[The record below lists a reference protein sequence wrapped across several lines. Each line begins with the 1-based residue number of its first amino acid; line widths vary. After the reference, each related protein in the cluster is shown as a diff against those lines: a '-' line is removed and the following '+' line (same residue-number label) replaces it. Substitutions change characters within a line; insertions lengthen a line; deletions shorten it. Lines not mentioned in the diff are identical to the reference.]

1 MPAEKPKKWKI
12 QTDPQ
17 DSGRI
22 KQEVNDMSLTKEQ
35 VAEHMKDPAIF
46 CCRRQKGLKISEAD
60 LEDPAIFDDMID
72 AGLLKLSDDGLT
84 IEQVLG
90 TTLTTDVE
98 ALTPITPAVLDH
110 VNEISAP
117 AADEKP
123 EDTEAAAAPAPVPAA
138 PQITTTTGSDG
149 MIHIEIGKAEKIEG
163 IKLDVPVFGGPAGP
177 AGPAPVIPAAAAPA
191 AKKGEKKVIRTLTKK
206 HIKITD
212 VEIGDETSI
221 KDGKITIDKKLTEL
235 ALKEDPLCKS
245 LALDVIYPDKRHVYT
260 DTIMDVCPIATK
272 VEGELGEGVTK
283 VADGV
288 VFMLTGVDEDG
299 VQVHEFGSSEGYL
312 DERMYFGHP
321 GCADENDIIIRCH
334 AVIASKTGMTRPG
347 PFAAHKCQDYIIQV
361 IRDKLKTYE
370 GEVVR
375 EEVCEDVRRE
385 GNPRVVLVKEIMGQ
399 GAMHDNVICPNEPC
413 GVFGGQKNVDCGN
426 VPIMLT
432 PNQVRDG
439 SIHALTCIGPAT
451 KEMTRHYIREPLVE
465 GLAADP
471 ELDLIGVIFVGSPQ
485 VNDEKMWVS
494 ERLGSLLESLDVDG
508 CIITTEGF
516 GNNHIDFIQHIGQ
529 AGKRGIPV
537 VGVSFCAYQG
547 QLVVGNKYATAMVE
561 ENMDAGGFENNI
573 AGCSCI
579 TKEVAARA
587 IQMLKN
593 RMAGVDIKP
602 APKKWNN
609 DVINAN
615 NKLLG
620 LPETKLVESGTL
632 H

>member
-1 MPAEKPKKWKI
+1 MSITQE
-12 QTDPQ
+12 TL
-17 DSGRI
+17 
-22 KQEVNDMSLTKEQ
+22 KQHL
-35 VAEHMKDPAIF
+35 KDPAIF
-46 CCRRQKGLKISEAD
+46 CCRRQKGLVISAAD
-60 LEDPAIFDDMID
+60 LEDPTLFDDMVE
-72 AGLLKLSDDGLT
+72 AGLLTLSDEGLT

-90 TTLTTDVE
+90 STLQCDVE
-98 ALTPITPAVLDH
+98 ALTPITKAVLDKI
-110 VNEISAP
+110 NEIKADAP
-117 AADEKP
+117 E
-123 EDTEAAAAPAPVPAA
+123 APAPKAEVQSISEAEPTVS
-138 PQITTTTGSDG
+138 TTEGGSG
-149 MIHIEIGKAEKIEG
+149 MIHIEIGHAEKFEG
-163 IKLDVPVFGGPAGP
+163 LCIDVPIAVSSVPSATDK
-177 AGPAPVIPAAAAPA
+177 APEAVTAEADAPKA
-191 AKKGEKKVIRTLTKK
+191 GEKKVIRTLKK
-206 HIKITD
+206 RHIKITD
-212 VEIGDETSI
+212 AEIGTETSI
-221 KDGKITIDKKLTEL
+221 KDGKITIDGSIVEKAVKQ
-235 ALKEDPLCKS
+235 DPLCKS
-245 LALDVIYPDKRHVYT
+245 MKLDVIHPNERHQYT
-260 DTIMDVCPIATK
+260 ETIMDVCPIATK
-272 VEGELGEGVTK
+272 VEGELGSGITK

-312 DERMYFGHP
+312 DEKMYFGHP

-334 AVIASKTGMTRPG
+334 VVIQRLSGMTRPG
-347 PFAAHKCQDYIIQV
+347 PFAAHKCQDYVIQAV
-361 IRDKLKTYE
+361 RDQLKKYD
-370 GEVVR
+370 GEIVR
-375 EEVCEDVRRE
+375 EEICEDVRRP

-399 GAMHDNVICPNEPC
+399 GAMHDNVICPTEPC
-413 GVFGGQKNVDCGN
+413 GILGGQKNVDCGN
-426 VPIMLT
+426 VPIILT

-465 GLAADP
+465 GLAADS
-471 ELDLIGVIFVGSPQ
+471 EMDLVGVVFVGSPQ
-485 VNDEKMWVS
+485 VNDEKLWVS
-494 ERLGSLLESLDVDG
+494 ERLGSLLESLDIDG

-561 ENMDAGGFENNI
+561 ENMDKGGFENNV
-573 AGCSCI
+573 AGCSCV

-593 RMAGVDIKP
+593 KMAGVDIAP
-602 APKKWNN
+602 APKKWSN

-620 LPETKLVESGTL
+620 LPETVLLDNGTL

>member
-1 MPAEKPKKWKI
+1 
-12 QTDPQ
+12 
-17 DSGRI
+17 
-22 KQEVNDMSLTKEQ
+22 MSITKETLQ
-35 VAEHMKDPAIF
+35 QHLKDPAIF
-46 CCRRQKGLKISEAD
+46 CCRREKGLVISEAD
-60 LEDPAIFDDMID
+60 LEDPGLFDDMEE
-72 AGLLKLSDDGLT
+72 AGLLTLSPEGLR

-90 TTLTTDVE
+90 STLLTDVE
-98 ALTPITPAVLDH
+98 ALTPITKEVVDK
-110 VNEISAP
+110 VNDCE
-117 AADEKP
+117 
-123 EDTEAAAAPAPVPAA
+123 EAAEPETPAA
-138 PQITTTTGSDG
+138 PDPAEAAQPPVIRTTTGGNG
-149 MIHIEIGKAEKIEG
+149 MIHIEIDKASNLEG
-163 IKLDVPVFGGPAGP
+163 FKLDVPVGGG
-177 AGPAPVIPAAAAPA
+177 VAAPA
-191 AKKGEKKVIRTLTKK
+191 VVEAPEAPASDEGIKKVIRTLIKK

-212 VEIGDETSI
+212 VEIGDTTSI
-221 KDGKITIDKKLTEL
+221 KDGKITIDGSIVDK
-235 ALKEDPLCKS
+235 AVKEDPLCKS

-260 DTIMDVCPIATK
+260 ETIMDVCPIATK

-312 DERMYFGHP
+312 DEKMYFGHP

-334 AVIASKTGMTRPG
+334 AVIERKTGMSRPG
-347 PFAAHKCQDYIIQV
+347 PFAAHKCQDYIIQAIRNELKKYDGEV
-361 IRDKLKTYE
+361 IR
-370 GEVVR
+370 
-375 EEVCEDVRRE
+375 EETCEDIRRS

-399 GAMHDNVICPNEPC
+399 GAMHDNVICPTEPC
-413 GVFGGQKNVDCGN
+413 GILGGQKNVDCGN

-465 GLAADP
+465 GLAADQ
-471 ELDLIGVIFVGSPQ
+471 ELDLIGVVCVGSPQ

-494 ERLGSLLESLDVDG
+494 ERLGSLLEALDIDG

-547 QLVVGNKYATAMVE
+547 QLVVGNEYASAMVE
-561 ENMDAGGFENNI
+561 ENMDKGGFENNV
-573 AGCSCI
+573 AGCSCV
-579 TKEVAARA
+579 TKEVATRA

-593 RMAGVDIKP
+593 KMAGVEIKP

-620 LPETKLVESGTL
+620 LPETKLLDNGTL

>member
-1 MPAEKPKKWKI
+1 
-12 QTDPQ
+12 
-17 DSGRI
+17 
-22 KQEVNDMSLTKEQ
+22 MSITKET
-35 VAEHMKDPAIF
+35 VKAHLKDPAIF
-46 CCRRQKGLKISEAD
+46 CCRRTKGLVISEAD
-60 LEDPAIFDDMID
+60 LEDPTLFDDMQD
-72 AGLLKLSDDGLT
+72 AGLLTLQDDGLT

-90 TTLTTDVE
+90 STLLHDVE
-98 ALTPITPAVLDH
+98 ALTPIT
-110 VNEISAP
+110 
-117 AADEKP
+117 AADI
-123 EDTEAAAAPAPVPAA
+123 DAVQNVSVSNPVPVSEEVTIKKIDAA
-138 PQITTTTGSDG
+138 VPRIKTTQGSDG
-149 MIHIEIGKAEKIEG
+149 MIHIEIGKANAIEG
-163 IKLDVPVFGGPAGP
+163 LKVDVPVLGNTIGQPA
-177 AGPAPVIPAAAAPA
+177 INTSTE
-191 AKKGEKKVIRTLTKK
+191 GEKKQDTVGTKRVIRTLVKK

-212 VEIGDETSI
+212 AEIGDETSI
-221 KDGKITIDKKLTEL
+221 KDGKITIDKHIVDK
-235 ALKEDPLCKS
+235 AVKEDPLCIS
-245 LALDVIYPDKRHVYT
+245 LTLDVIHPDKRHVYT

-272 VEGELGEGVTK
+272 VEGELGEGITK

-288 VFMLTGVDEDG
+288 VFMLTGIDEDG
-299 VQVHEFGSSEGYL
+299 VQIHEFGSSEGYL
-312 DERMYFGHP
+312 DEKMFFGHP
-321 GCADENDIIIRCH
+321 GCADKNDIIIRCH
-334 AVIASKTGMTRPG
+334 AVIKRKMGMTRPG
-347 PFAAHKCQDYIIQV
+347 PFAAHKCQDYIIQAV
-361 IRDKLKTYE
+361 RNQLKTYE

-375 EEVCEDVRRE
+375 EETCEDIRRS

-413 GVFGGQKNVDCGN
+413 GIMGGQKNVDCGN

-465 GLAADP
+465 GLASDS

-485 VNDEKMWVS
+485 VNDEKLWVS
-494 ERLGSLLESLDVDG
+494 ERLGSLLEALDIDG

-547 QLVVGNKYATAMVE
+547 QLVVGNTYADAMIE
-561 ENMDAGGFENNI
+561 ENMDQGGFENNV
-573 AGCSCI
+573 AGCSCV
-579 TKEVAARA
+579 TKEVATRA

-593 RMAGVDIKP
+593 KMAGVPIEK

-609 DVINAN
+609 DVINHN

-620 LPETKLVESGTL
+620 LPETKLVDVGVL

>member
-1 MPAEKPKKWKI
+1 MSITQE
-12 QTDPQ
+12 TL
-17 DSGRI
+17 
-22 KQEVNDMSLTKEQ
+22 KQHL
-35 VAEHMKDPAIF
+35 KDPAIF
-46 CCRRQKGLKISEAD
+46 CCRRQKGLVISAAD
-60 LEDPAIFDDMID
+60 LEDPTLFDDMVE
-72 AGLLKLSDDGLT
+72 AGLLTLSDEGLT

-90 TTLTTDVE
+90 STLQCDVE
-98 ALTPITPAVLDH
+98 ALTPITKAVLDKI
-110 VNEISAP
+110 NEIDAP
-117 AADEKP
+117 KAEVQSTSEAEP
-123 EDTEAAAAPAPVPAA
+123 TVSTTEG
-138 PQITTTTGSDG
+138 GSG
-149 MIHIEIGKAEKIEG
+149 MIHIEIGHAEKFEG
-163 IKLDVPVFGGPAGP
+163 LSIDVPIAVSSVPS
-177 AGPAPVIPAAAAPA
+177 APA
-191 AKKGEKKVIRTLTKK
+191 KAPEAVTAEADAPKAGEKKVIRTLKK
-206 HIKITD
+206 RHIKITD
-212 VEIGDETSI
+212 AEIGTETSI
-221 KDGKITIDKKLTEL
+221 KDGKITIDGSIVEKAVKQ
-235 ALKEDPLCKS
+235 DPLCKS
-245 LALDVIYPDKRHVYT
+245 MKLDVIHPNERHQYT
-260 DTIMDVCPIATK
+260 ETIMDVCPIATK
-272 VEGELGEGVTK
+272 VEGELGSGITK

-312 DERMYFGHP
+312 DEKMYFGHP

-334 AVIASKTGMTRPG
+334 VVIQRLSGMTRPG
-347 PFAAHKCQDYIIQV
+347 PFAAHKCQDYVIQAV
-361 IRDKLKTYE
+361 RDQLKKYD
-370 GEVVR
+370 GEIVR
-375 EEVCEDVRRE
+375 EEICEDVRRP

-399 GAMHDNVICPNEPC
+399 GAMHDNVICPTEPC
-413 GVFGGQKNVDCGN
+413 GILGGQKNVDCGN
-426 VPIMLT
+426 VPIILT

-465 GLAADP
+465 GLAADS
-471 ELDLIGVIFVGSPQ
+471 EMDLVGVVFVGSPQ
-485 VNDEKMWVS
+485 VNDEKLWVS
-494 ERLGSLLESLDVDG
+494 ERLGSLLESLDIDG

-561 ENMDAGGFENNI
+561 ENMDKGGFENNV
-573 AGCSCI
+573 AGCSCV

-593 RMAGVDIKP
+593 KMAGVDIAP
-602 APKKWNN
+602 APKKWSN

-620 LPETKLVESGTL
+620 LPETVLLDNGTL

>member
-1 MPAEKPKKWKI
+1 MSITQE
-12 QTDPQ
+12 TL
-17 DSGRI
+17 
-22 KQEVNDMSLTKEQ
+22 KQHL
-35 VAEHMKDPAIF
+35 KDPAIF
-46 CCRRQKGLKISEAD
+46 CCRRQKGLVISAAD
-60 LEDPAIFDDMID
+60 LEDPTLFDDMVE
-72 AGLLKLSDDGLT
+72 AGLLTLSDEGLT

-90 TTLTTDVE
+90 STLQCDVE
-98 ALTPITPAVLDH
+98 ALTPITKAVLDKI
-110 VNEISAP
+110 NEIKADAP
-117 AADEKP
+117 EADVPKAEIQSTSEAEP
-123 EDTEAAAAPAPVPAA
+123 TVSTTEG
-138 PQITTTTGSDG
+138 GSG
-149 MIHIEIGKAEKIEG
+149 MIHIEIGHAEKFEG
-163 IKLDVPVFGGPAGP
+163 LCIDVPIAVSSVPSATDK
-177 AGPAPVIPAAAAPA
+177 APEAVTAEADAPKA
-191 AKKGEKKVIRTLTKK
+191 GEKKVIRTLKK
-206 HIKITD
+206 RHIKITD
-212 VEIGDETSI
+212 AEIGTETSI
-221 KDGKITIDKKLTEL
+221 KDGKITIDGSIVEKAVEQ
-235 ALKEDPLCKS
+235 DPLCKS
-245 LALDVIYPDKRHVYT
+245 MKLDVIHPNERHQYT
-260 DTIMDVCPIATK
+260 ETIMDVCPIATK
-272 VEGELGEGVTK
+272 VEGELGSGITK

-312 DERMYFGHP
+312 DEKMYFGHP

-334 AVIASKTGMTRPG
+334 VVIQRLSGMTRPG
-347 PFAAHKCQDYIIQV
+347 PFAAHKCQDYVIQAV
-361 IRDKLKTYE
+361 RDQLKKYD
-370 GEVVR
+370 GEIVR
-375 EEVCEDVRRE
+375 EEICEDVRRP

-399 GAMHDNVICPNEPC
+399 GAMHDNVICPTEPC
-413 GVFGGQKNVDCGN
+413 GILGGQKNVDCGN
-426 VPIMLT
+426 VPIILT

-465 GLAADP
+465 GIAADS
-471 ELDLIGVIFVGSPQ
+471 EMDLVGVVFVGSPQ
-485 VNDEKMWVS
+485 VNDEKLWVS
-494 ERLGSLLESLDVDG
+494 ERLGSLLESLDIDG

-561 ENMDAGGFENNI
+561 ENMDKGGFENNV
-573 AGCSCI
+573 AGCSCV

-593 RMAGVDIKP
+593 KMAGVDIAP
-602 APKKWNN
+602 APKKWSN

-620 LPETKLVESGTL
+620 LPETVLLDNGTL

>member
-1 MPAEKPKKWKI
+1 MSI
-12 QTDPQ
+12 T
-17 DSGRI
+17 
-22 KQEVNDMSLTKEQ
+22 QETLQK
-35 VAEHMKDPAIF
+35 HLKDPAIF
-46 CCRRQKGLKISEAD
+46 CCRREKGLVISAAD
-60 LEDPAIFDDMID
+60 LEDPSLFDDMVD
-72 AGLLKLSDDGLT
+72 AGLLTLSPEGLR
-84 IEQVLG
+84 IEQVIG
-90 TTLTTDVE
+90 STLLTDVE
-98 ALTPITPAVLDH
+98 ALTPITREVLDK
-110 VNEISAP
+110 VNEVEEEVKEEAKK
-117 AADEKP
+117 EP
-123 EDTEAAAAPAPVPAA
+123 EAPAPSPT
-138 PQITTTTGSDG
+138 ITQSTGGNG
-149 MIHIEIGKAEKIEG
+149 MIHIEIGKAEKFEG
-163 IKLDVPVFGGPAGP
+163 LKLDVPV
-177 AGPAPVIPAAAAPA
+177 VAAAPA
-191 AKKGEKKVIRTLTKK
+191 AAVAPVAPAEEDKTGEKTVIRSLIKK

-212 VEIGDETSI
+212 VKLGDKTSI
-221 KDGKITIDKKLTEL
+221 ENGVITIDKNIINE
-235 ALKEDPLCKS
+235 AVKEDELCKS
-245 LALDVIYPDKRHVYT
+245 LELDVIYPDKRHVYT
-260 DTIMDVCPIATK
+260 ETIMDVCPIATK

-312 DERMYFGHP
+312 DEKMYFGHP

-334 AVIASKTGMTRPG
+334 AVIQRLSGMTRPG
-347 PFAAHKCQDYIIQV
+347 PFAAHKCQDHIIQA
-361 IRDKLKTYE
+361 IRNELKTYE

-375 EEVCEDVRRE
+375 EEVCEDVRRV

-399 GAMHDNVICPNEPC
+399 GAMHDNVICPTEPC
-413 GVFGGQKNVDCGN
+413 GILGGQKNVDCGN
-426 VPIMLT
+426 VPIVLT

-465 GLAADP
+465 GLAADE
-471 ELDLIGVIFVGSPQ
+471 ELDLIGVICIGSPQ
-485 VNDEKMWVS
+485 VNDEKLWVS
-494 ERLGSLLESLDVDG
+494 ERLGSMLEALDLDG

-529 AGKRGIPV
+529 AGKRNIPV

-547 QLVVGNKYATAMVE
+547 QLVVGNEYATAMVE
-561 ENMDAGGFENNI
+561 ENMDKGGFENDI
-573 AGCSCI
+573 AGCSCV

-593 RMAGVDIKP
+593 KMAGVEVLP
-602 APKKWNN
+602 AEKKWNN
-609 DVINAN
+609 DVINDN

>member
-1 MPAEKPKKWKI
+1 MSITQE
-12 QTDPQ
+12 TL
-17 DSGRI
+17 
-22 KQEVNDMSLTKEQ
+22 KQHL
-35 VAEHMKDPAIF
+35 KDPAIF
-46 CCRRQKGLKISEAD
+46 CCRRQKGLVISAAD
-60 LEDPAIFDDMID
+60 LEDPTLFDDMVE
-72 AGLLKLSDDGLT
+72 AGLLTLSDEGLT

-90 TTLTTDVE
+90 STLQCDVE
-98 ALTPITPAVLDH
+98 ALTPITKAVLDKI
-110 VNEISAP
+110 NEIDAP
-117 AADEKP
+117 KAEIQSTSEAEP
-123 EDTEAAAAPAPVPAA
+123 TVSTTEG
-138 PQITTTTGSDG
+138 GSG
-149 MIHIEIGKAEKIEG
+149 MIHIEIGHAEKFEG
-163 IKLDVPVFGGPAGP
+163 LSIDVPIAVSSVPS
-177 AGPAPVIPAAAAPA
+177 APA
-191 AKKGEKKVIRTLTKK
+191 KAPEAVTAEADAPKAGEKKVIRTLKK
-206 HIKITD
+206 RHIKITD
-212 VEIGDETSI
+212 AEIGTETSI
-221 KDGKITIDKKLTEL
+221 KDGKITIDGSIVEKAVKQ
-235 ALKEDPLCKS
+235 DPLCKS
-245 LALDVIYPDKRHVYT
+245 MKLDVINPNERHQYT
-260 DTIMDVCPIATK
+260 ETIMDVCPIATK
-272 VEGELGEGVTK
+272 VEGELGSGITK

-312 DERMYFGHP
+312 DEKMYFGHP

-334 AVIASKTGMTRPG
+334 VVIQRLSGMTRPG
-347 PFAAHKCQDYIIQV
+347 PFAAHKCQDYVIQAV
-361 IRDKLKTYE
+361 RDQLKKYD
-370 GEVVR
+370 GEIVR
-375 EEVCEDVRRE
+375 EEICEDVRRP

-399 GAMHDNVICPNEPC
+399 GAMHDNVICPTEPC
-413 GVFGGQKNVDCGN
+413 GILGGQKNVDCGN
-426 VPIMLT
+426 VPIILT

-465 GLAADP
+465 GLAADS
-471 ELDLIGVIFVGSPQ
+471 EMDLVGVVFVGSPQ
-485 VNDEKMWVS
+485 VNDEKLWVS
-494 ERLGSLLESLDVDG
+494 ERLGSLLESLDIDG

-561 ENMDAGGFENNI
+561 ENMDKGGFENNV
-573 AGCSCI
+573 AGCSCV

-593 RMAGVDIKP
+593 KMAGVDIAP
-602 APKKWNN
+602 APKKWSN

-620 LPETKLVESGTL
+620 LPETVLLDNGTL

>member
-1 MPAEKPKKWKI
+1 MSI
-12 QTDPQ
+12 T
-17 DSGRI
+17 
-22 KQEVNDMSLTKEQ
+22 QETLQK
-35 VAEHMKDPAIF
+35 HLKDPAIF
-46 CCRRQKGLKISEAD
+46 CCRRQKGLVIGAAD
-60 LEDPAIFDDMID
+60 LEDPSLFDDMVD
-72 AGLLKLSDDGLT
+72 AGLLTLSDDGLT

-90 TTLTTDVE
+90 STLLCDVE
-98 ALTPITPAVLDH
+98 ALTPITKAVLDK
-110 VNEISAP
+110 VNEVAEEKKEEPAAKSEAP
-117 AADEKP
+117 AVKA
-123 EDTEAAAAPAPVPAA
+123 EAAPVV
-138 PQITTTTGSDG
+138 TTQPLVTTQKGGNG
-149 MIHIEIGKAEKIEG
+149 MIHIEIGHAEKFEG
-163 IKLDVPVFGGPAGP
+163 LSIDVPVIAGAAPAGV
-177 AGPAPVIPAAAAPA
+177 AAASGEAAAAPA
-191 AKKGEKKVIRTLTKK
+191 AAETTAAPAAGEKKVIRTLKK
-206 HIKITD
+206 QHIKITD
-212 VEIGDETSI
+212 AQIGTETSI
-221 KDGKITIDKKLTEL
+221 KDGKITIDGSIVEKAIL
-235 ALKEDPLCKS
+235 EDPLCKS
-245 LALDVIYPDKRHVYT
+245 MKLDVIHPNERHQYT
-260 DTIMDVCPIATK
+260 ETIMDVCPIATK
-272 VEGELGEGVTK
+272 VEGEIGSGITK

-312 DERMYFGHP
+312 DEKMYFGHP

-334 AVIASKTGMTRPG
+334 VVIQRLSGMTRPG
-347 PFAAHKCQDYIIQV
+347 PFAAHKCQDYVIQAV
-361 IRDKLKTYE
+361 RDQLKKYD
-370 GEVVR
+370 GEIVR
-375 EEVCEDVRRE
+375 EEICEDVRRP

-399 GAMHDNVICPNEPC
+399 GAMHDNVICPTEPC
-413 GVFGGQKNVDCGN
+413 GILGGQKNVDCGN
-426 VPIMLT
+426 VPIILT

-465 GLAADP
+465 GLAADT
-471 ELDLIGVIFVGSPQ
+471 EMDLVGVVFVGSPQ
-485 VNDEKMWVS
+485 VNDEKLWVS
-494 ERLGSLLESLDVDG
+494 ERLGSLLESLDIDG

-547 QLVVGNKYATAMVE
+547 QLVVGNEYATAMVE
-561 ENMDAGGFENNI
+561 ENMDQGGFENNV
-573 AGCSCI
+573 AGCSCV

-593 RMAGVDIKP
+593 KMSGVEIAP

-620 LPETKLVESGTL
+620 LPETKLLDNGTL

>member
-1 MPAEKPKKWKI
+1 M
-12 QTDPQ
+12 T
-17 DSGRI
+17 G
-22 KQEVNDMSLTKEQ
+22 
-35 VAEHMKDPAIF
+35 
-46 CCRRQKGLKISEAD
+46 
-60 LEDPAIFDDMID
+60 
-72 AGLLKLSDDGLT
+72 
-84 IEQVLG
+84 G
-90 TTLTTDVE
+90 T
-98 ALTPITPAVLDH
+98 
-110 VNEISAP
+110 
-117 AADEKP
+117 
-123 EDTEAAAAPAPVPAA
+123 
-138 PQITTTTGSDG
+138 
-149 MIHIEIGKAEKIEG
+149 MHIEIGAAEKLAGLSID
-163 IKLDVPVFGGPAGP
+163 IPLGGCA
-177 AGPAPVIPAAAAPA
+177 APSVAPAAAAPA
-191 AKKGEKKVIRTLTKK
+191 APVKPSGTKKVIRTLLKQ

-212 VEIGDETSI
+212 AVIGTETKI
-221 KDGKITIDKKLTEL
+221 ENGVITIDGNIVDK
-235 ALKEDPLCKS
+235 AVKEDPLCKS
-245 LALDVIYPDKRHVYT
+245 LKLDVIHPSERHMYT

-272 VEGELGEGVTK
+272 VEGALGEGITK
-283 VADGV
+283 VADGI
-288 VFMLTGVDEDG
+288 VFLLTGVDEDG

-312 DERMYFGHP
+312 DEKMYFGHP
-321 GCADENDIIIRCH
+321 GCADPDDIIIRCH
-334 AVIASKTGMTRPG
+334 AVIAKNTGMTRPG
-347 PFAAHKCQDYIIQV
+347 PFAAHKCEDYIIQAV
-361 IRDKLKTYE
+361 RDELKKYE

-375 EEVCEDVRRE
+375 EEHCEDLRRE

-399 GAMHDNVICPNEPC
+399 GAMHDNVICPVEPC
-413 GVFGGQKNVDCGN
+413 GVKGGQKNVDCGN

-465 GLAADP
+465 GLAADT

-494 ERLGSLLESLDVDG
+494 ERLGSLLESLDIDG

-547 QLVVGNKYATAMVE
+547 QLVVGNKYADAMVE
-561 ENMDAGGFENNI
+561 ENMDAGGFENNVC
-573 AGCSCI
+573 GCSCV

-587 IQMLKN
+587 IAMLKN
-593 RMAGVDIKP
+593 KMAGVAIKP

-615 NKLLG
+615 NRLLG

>member
-1 MPAEKPKKWKI
+1 
-12 QTDPQ
+12 
-17 DSGRI
+17 
-22 KQEVNDMSLTKEQ
+22 MSITKETL
-35 VAEHMKDPAIF
+35 EKHLKDPAIF
-46 CCRRQKGLKISEAD
+46 CCRRQKGLVISAAD
-60 LEDPAIFDDMID
+60 LEDPDLFDDMVE
-72 AGLLKLSDDGLT
+72 AGLLELSPDGLR

-90 TTLTTDVE
+90 STLLEDVE
-98 ALTPITPAVLDH
+98 ALTPITRSVLSG
-110 VNEISAP
+110 VNEVVSGSP
-117 AADEKP
+117 ESDLPEK
-123 EDTEAAAAPAPVPAA
+123 ESDCIEHESCTAPV
-138 PQITTTTGSDG
+138 ITTRMGGNG
-149 MIHIEIGKAEKIEG
+149 MIHIEIAKADKIEG
-163 IKLDVPVFGGPAGP
+163 LKLDVPVGMAAAGVDSPAVLTDDKPVAGP
-177 AGPAPVIPAAAAPA
+177 EMVQTGT
-191 AKKGEKKVIRTLTKK
+191 KKVMRTLTKK
-206 HIKITD
+206 HIKITR
-212 VEIGDETSI
+212 VELGDKTEI
-221 KDGKITIDKKLTEL
+221 KDGVLSIDKSIVDKAVL
-235 ALKEDPLCKS
+235 EDPLCKS
-245 LALDVIYPDKRHVYT
+245 LALDVIYPDQRHQYT
-260 DTIMDVCPIATK
+260 ETIMDVCPIATK
-272 VEGELGEGVTK
+272 VEGELGEGITK

-312 DERMYFGHP
+312 DEKMYFGHP

-334 AVIASKTGMTRPG
+334 AVIQRLTGMTRPG
-347 PFAAHKCQDYIIQV
+347 PFAAHKCQDYIIQAV
-361 IRDKLKTYE
+361 RNELKKYD

-375 EEVCEDVRRE
+375 EEICEDVRRT

-399 GAMHDNVICPNEPC
+399 GAMHDNVICPTEPC
-413 GVFGGQKNVDCGN
+413 GILGGQKNVDCGN

-465 GLAADP
+465 GLAADS
-471 ELDLIGVIFVGSPQ
+471 EIDLIGVVFVGSPQ

-494 ERLGSLLESLDVDG
+494 ERLGSLLESLDIDG

-547 QLVVGNKYATAMVE
+547 QLVVGNKYADAMVE
-561 ENMDAGGFENNI
+561 ENMDMGGFENNV
-573 AGCSCI
+573 AGCSCV

-593 RMAGVDIKP
+593 KMAGVEIKP
-602 APKKWNN
+602 APKKWSN

-620 LPETKLVESGTL
+620 LAETKLLDNGTL

>member
-1 MPAEKPKKWKI
+1 MSITRETLEKH
-12 QTDPQ
+12 
-17 DSGRI
+17 
-22 KQEVNDMSLTKEQ
+22 L
-35 VAEHMKDPAIF
+35 KDPAIF
-46 CCRRQKGLKISEAD
+46 CCRREKGLVISAAD
-60 LEDPAIFDDMID
+60 LEDPGLFEDMQD
-72 AGLLKLSDDGLT
+72 AGLLTLSPDGLR
-84 IEQVLG
+84 IEQVIG
-90 TTLTTDVE
+90 CTLTQDVE
-98 ALTPITPAVLDH
+98 ALTPITSAVLDK
-110 VNEISAP
+110 VNDIPEESKEKAAEP
-117 AADEKP
+117 AE
-123 EDTEAAAAPAPVPAA
+123 APAPVQVTAAKPA
-138 PQITTTTGSDG
+138 TGGNG
-149 MIHIEIGKAEKIEG
+149 MIHIEIGKAEKFEG
-163 IKLDVPVFGGPAGP
+163 LKLDVPVFGGAVPA
-177 AGPAPVIPAAAAPA
+177 APVPETTPELPETG
-191 AKKGEKKVIRTLTKK
+191 KKTVIRSLVKK

-212 VEIGDETSI
+212 VKLGDTTSI
-221 KDGKITIDKKLTEL
+221 KDGVITIDESIVND
-235 ALKEDPLCKS
+235 AVKEDILCKS
-245 LALDVIYPDKRHVYT
+245 LKLDVIHPNERHLYT
-260 DTIMDVCPIATK
+260 ETIMDVCPIATK

-312 DERMYFGHP
+312 DEKMYFGHP

-334 AVIASKTGMTRPG
+334 AVIQRLSGMTRPG
-347 PFAAHKCQDYIIQV
+347 PFAAHKCQDYIIQA
-361 IRDKLKTYE
+361 IRNELKKYE

-375 EEVCEDVRRE
+375 EEICEDVRRV
-385 GNPRVVLVKEIMGQ
+385 GNPRVALVKEIMGQ
-399 GAMHDNVICPNEPC
+399 GAMHDNVLCPEEPC
-413 GVFGGQKNVDCGN
+413 GIKGGQKNVDCGN

-465 GLAADP
+465 GLAADS
-471 ELDLIGVIFVGSPQ
+471 ELDLIGVVFVGSPQ
-485 VNDEKMWVS
+485 VNDEKLWVS
-494 ERLGSLLESLDVDG
+494 ERLGSLLETMNLDGV
-508 CIITTEGF
+508 IITTEGF

-547 QLVVGNKYATAMVE
+547 QLVVGNEYATAMVE
-561 ENMDAGGFENNI
+561 ENMDKGGFENDI
-573 AGCSCI
+573 AGTSCV
-579 TKEVAARA
+579 TSEVAARA

-593 RMAGVDIKP
+593 KMAGVEIKP
-602 APKKWNN
+602 AEKKWNN

>member
-1 MPAEKPKKWKI
+1 
-12 QTDPQ
+12 
-17 DSGRI
+17 
-22 KQEVNDMSLTKEQ
+22 MSITNETLQ
-35 VAEHMKDPAIF
+35 QHLKDPAIF
-46 CCRRQKGLKISEAD
+46 CCRREKGLVISAAD
-60 LEDPAIFDDMID
+60 LEDPGLFDDMVE
-72 AGLLKLSDDGLT
+72 AGLLTLSPDGLK

-90 TTLTTDVE
+90 STLLTDVE
-98 ALTPITPAVLDH
+98 ALTPITREVLDK
-110 VNEISAP
+110 VNETEGCTEKKEEAVPTPAKSAN
-117 AADEKP
+117 
-123 EDTEAAAAPAPVPAA
+123 APKVK
-138 PQITTTTGSDG
+138 TTVGGNG
-149 MIHIEIGKAEKIEG
+149 MIHIEIDKADKLEG
-163 IKLDVPVFGGPAGP
+163 LRLDVPVGVANAAVCAEAVPAQ
-177 AGPAPVIPAAAAPA
+177 AGAPA
-191 AKKGEKKVIRTLTKK
+191 AVAATGEKKVIRTLLKK

-212 VEIGDETSI
+212 VKIGDETSL
-221 KDGKITIDKKLTEL
+221 KDGVLTVDKKLTEKAVL
-235 ALKEDPLCKS
+235 EDALCKS
-245 LALDVIYPDKRHVYT
+245 LELDVIYPDKRHIYT
-260 DTIMDVCPIATK
+260 ETIMDVCPIATK

-283 VADGV
+283 VLDGV

-312 DERMYFGHP
+312 DEKMYFGHP

-334 AVIASKTGMTRPG
+334 AVIERLTGMTRPG
-347 PFAAHKCQDYIIQV
+347 PFAAHKCQDYIIQA
-361 IRDKLKTYE
+361 IREVLKNYE
-370 GEVVR
+370 GEIVR
-375 EEVCEDVRRE
+375 EEVCEDVRRA

-413 GVFGGQKNVDCGN
+413 GILGGQKNVDCGN

-465 GLAADP
+465 GLAADN
-471 ELDLIGVIFVGSPQ
+471 ELDLIGVVCVGSPQ
-485 VNDEKMWVS
+485 VNDEKLWVS
-494 ERLGSLLESLDVDG
+494 ERLGFLLESLDIDG

-516 GNNHIDFIQHIGQ
+516 GNNHIDFVQHIGQ
-529 AGKRGIPV
+529 AGKRDIPV

-561 ENMDAGGFENNI
+561 ENMDKGGFENNV
-573 AGCSCI
+573 AGCSCV

-593 RMAGVDIKP
+593 KMAGVEIKP
-602 APKKWNN
+602 AEKKWNN

-620 LPETKLVESGTL
+620 LPETVLLDNGTL

>member
-1 MPAEKPKKWKI
+1 MSITRETLEKH
-12 QTDPQ
+12 
-17 DSGRI
+17 
-22 KQEVNDMSLTKEQ
+22 L
-35 VAEHMKDPAIF
+35 KDPAIF
-46 CCRRQKGLKISEAD
+46 CCRRQKGLVISAAD
-60 LEDPAIFDDMID
+60 LEDPSLFDDMVE
-72 AGLLKLSDDGLT
+72 AGLLTLSPEGLK

-90 TTLTTDVE
+90 STLLTDVE
-98 ALTPITPAVLDH
+98 ALTPITREVLDK
-110 VNEISAP
+110 VNEV
-117 AADEKP
+117 
-123 EDTEAAAAPAPVPAA
+123 AAPEPESPVPASVKAETA
-138 PQITTTTGSDG
+138 PLITTSTGGDG
-149 MIHIEIGKAEKIEG
+149 MIHIEIGKAEKLEG
-163 IKLDVPVFGGPAGP
+163 LKLDVPVNVSAGE
-177 AGPAPVIPAAAAPA
+177 AFAPVITPEEE
-191 AKKGEKKVIRTLTKK
+191 KKSPVGEKKVIRTLVKK
-206 HIKITD
+206 HLKITK
-212 VEIGDETSI
+212 VELGDTTSI
-221 KDGKITIDKKLTEL
+221 KDGVIMIDKHIVDKAVL
-235 ALKEDPLCKS
+235 EDPLCKS
-245 LALDVIYPDKRHVYT
+245 LALDVIYPDQRHQYT
-260 DTIMDVCPIATK
+260 ETIMDVCPIATK

-312 DERMYFGHP
+312 DEKMYFGHP

-334 AVIASKTGMTRPG
+334 AVIQRLTGMTRPG
-347 PFAAHKCQDYIIQV
+347 PFAAHKCQDYIIQA
-361 IRDKLKTYE
+361 IRNELKKYD

-375 EEVCEDVRRE
+375 EEICEDVRRT

-399 GAMHDNVICPNEPC
+399 GAMHDNVICPTEPC
-413 GVFGGQKNVDCGN
+413 GILGGQKNVDCGN

-465 GLAADP
+465 GLAADT
-471 ELDLIGVIFVGSPQ
+471 ELDLIGVVFVGSPQ
-485 VNDEKMWVS
+485 VNDEKLWVS
-494 ERLGSLLESLDVDG
+494 ERLGSLLESLDIDG

-547 QLVVGNKYATAMVE
+547 QLVVGNEYATAMVE
-561 ENMDAGGFENNI
+561 ENMDKGGFENNV
-573 AGCSCI
+573 AGCSCV

-593 RMAGVDIKP
+593 KMAGVEIKP

-609 DVINAN
+609 DIINAN

-620 LPETKLVESGTL
+620 LPETVLLDNGTL

>member
-1 MPAEKPKKWKI
+1 
-12 QTDPQ
+12 
-17 DSGRI
+17 
-22 KQEVNDMSLTKEQ
+22 MSITNETLQ
-35 VAEHMKDPAIF
+35 QHLQDPAIF
-46 CCRRQKGLKISEAD
+46 CCRRQKGLIISASD
-60 LEDPAIFDDMID
+60 LEDPSLFDDMIE
-72 AGLLKLSDDGLT
+72 AGLLELSPEGLK

-90 TTLTTDVE
+90 STLLKDVE
-98 ALTPITPAVLDH
+98 ALTPITKDVLDKINTSAESIE
-110 VNEISAP
+110 NEQKKIS
-117 AADEKP
+117 
-123 EDTEAAAAPAPVPAA
+123 EALFAPVVKTS
-138 PQITTTTGSDG
+138 IGGNG
-149 MIHIEIGKAEKIEG
+149 MIHIEIGKAEKLENLT
-163 IKLDVPVFGGPAGP
+163 LDIPVFSGA
-177 AGPAPVIPAAAAPA
+177 ATETLAEQPVKEQPV
-191 AKKGEKKVIRTLTKK
+191 KEKKVIRTLTKK

-212 VEIGDETSI
+212 AEIGTETSI
-221 KDGKITIDKKLTEL
+221 KNGKITIDGSIVEKAIL
-235 ALKEDPLCKS
+235 EDPLCKS
-245 LALDVIYPDKRHVYT
+245 MELSVIRPNERHVYT
-260 DTIMDVCPIATK
+260 ETIMDVCPIATK
-272 VEGELGEGVTK
+272 VEGELGNGVTK

-312 DERMYFGHP
+312 DEKMYFGHP
-321 GCADENDIIIRCH
+321 GCADENDIIIRCNV
-334 AVIASKTGMTRPG
+334 VIQRLSGMTRPG
-347 PFAAHKCQDYIIQV
+347 PFAAHKCQDYVIQAV
-361 IRDKLKTYE
+361 RNELKKYE
-370 GEVVR
+370 GETVR
-375 EEVCEDVRRE
+375 EEICEDVRRP

-399 GAMHDNVICPNEPC
+399 GAMHDNVICPTEPC
-413 GVFGGQKNVDCGN
+413 GILGGQKNVDCGN
-426 VPIMLT
+426 VPIILT

-465 GLAADP
+465 GLAAD
-471 ELDLIGVIFVGSPQ
+471 EEMDLVGVVFVGSPQ
-485 VNDEKMWVS
+485 VNDEKLWVS
-494 ERLGSLLESLDVDG
+494 ERLGSLLESLDIDG

-547 QLVVGNKYATAMVE
+547 QLVVGNEYATAMVE
-561 ENMDAGGFENNI
+561 ENMDMGGFENNV
-573 AGCSCI
+573 AGCSCV

-593 RMAGVDIKP
+593 KMAGVEIKP

-620 LPETKLVESGTL
+620 LPETELLDNGTL